1 MNSIDPARRRR
12 DLEAAVRHHR
22 AGRLREA
29 VAAYENLLRV
39 TPDDAD
45 VMQLLGVALGQLGN
59 HEAAVRFLERS
70 LQLKPDRPTVLLN
83 LAQAL
88 HTLGQDEE
96 ALRCCDRAIAVDKS
110 LAGGYRL
117 RGAVFAALG
126 RQQDAV
132 ANYGQA
138 VRLAPQ

>member
-1 MNSIDPARRRR
+1 MNSIDPARRR
-12 DLEAAVRHHR
+12 DLEAAMRHHR

-70 LQLKPDRPTVLLN
+70 PQLKPDRPTVLLKRSD
-83 LAQAL
+83 LLRRMAGL
-88 HTLGQDEE
+88 TL
-96 ALRCCDRAIAVDKS
+96 
-110 LAGGYRL
+110 
-117 RGAVFAALG
+117 
-126 RQQDAV
+126 
-132 ANYGQA
+132 
-138 VRLAPQ
+138 

>member
-1 MNSIDPARRRR
+1 MNSIDPARPR

-70 LQLKPDRPTVLLN
+70 SQLKPDRPTVLLKRSD
-83 LAQAL
+83 LLRRMAGLTLILGL
-88 HTLGQDEE
+88 HWGQWDVVQTRWS
-96 ALRCCDRAIAVDKS
+96 ATANDRP
-110 LAGGYRL
+110 RPN
-117 RGAVFAALG
+117 R
-126 RQQDAV
+126 
-132 ANYGQA
+132 
-138 VRLAPQ
+138 APCTPRPS